1 MRGLEGKVAIVTGGG
16 HGIGRASA
24 IRLAD
29 EGAHVVVVDIDGD
42 AARRVA
48 ASLATESAG
57 MAGSIAS
64 EADTDA
70 YLELAVSRFGRV
82 DLHHLNAGISGS
94 FARLVDLSVADFD
107 EVMSVNLRGTF
118 LGLRAAFR
126 RFTAQDG
133 AGAPGAGAP
142 GAGAP
147 GGGASGGEASGGEAS
162 SGGAICITASIA
174 SLRGSADLLP
184 YQTSKHGVLG
194 LLHGAAVY
202 GGPLGIRVN
211 AVAPGIVPT
220 ELFAA
225 AAATPGGKNDMA
237 ARAATTPLR
246 RAGTPADIAG
256 VVAFLLSDDAGYV
269 TGEVV
274 SADGGATTVSTV
286 RPSGGAGAWDTD
298 AADRRTY
305 G

>member
-1 MRGLEGKVAIVTGGG
+1 MRGLDGKVAIVTGGG

-24 IRLAD
+24 IRLAQ
-29 EGAHVVVVDIDGD
+29 EGAHVVVADLDAD
-42 AARRVA
+42 AARQVA
-48 ASLATESAG
+48 GSLATESAG
-57 MAGSIAS
+57 TGGSIAS

-70 YLELAVSRFGRV
+70 WLELAVRRFGRV
-82 DLHHLNAGISGS
+82 DLYHLNAGISGS
-94 FARLVDLSVADFD
+94 FARLPDLTADDFD
-107 EVMSVNLRGTF
+107 AVMSVNLRGTF

-126 RFTAQDG
+126 QFERQA
-133 AGAPGAGAP
+133 
-142 GAGAP
+142 
-147 GGGASGGEASGGEAS
+147 GGGQTGQ
-162 SGGAICITASIA
+162 GAICVTASIA

-194 LLHGAAVY
+194 LVHGAAVY

-225 AAATPGGKNDMA
+225 AAGTPGGMNDME

-256 VVAFLLSDDAGYV
+256 VVAFLLSDDAAYI

-274 SADGGATTVSTV
+274 SADGGATCVSTV
-286 RPSGGAGAWDTD
+286 RPSGGAGAWDTA
-298 AADRRTY
+298 AADRKTY
-305 G
+305 GWQ

>member
-1 MRGLEGKVAIVTGGG
+1 MRGLNGKVAIVTGAA

-24 IRLAD
+24 ERLAS
-29 EGAHVVVVDIDGD
+29 EGAHVVAVDIDGD
-42 AARRVA
+42 TVAEVARK
-48 ASLATESAG
+48 LPTESAA
-57 MAGSIAS
+57 MAGDVSS
-64 EADTDA
+64 EADTAA
-70 YLELAVSRFGRV
+70 YLALAVERFGRV

-94 FARLVDLSVADFD
+94 FARLPDLTMEDFD
-107 EVMSVNLRGTF
+107 AVMAVNLRGTF
-118 LGLRAAFR
+118 LGIRAAFR
-126 RFTAQDG
+126 QYAAQ
-133 AGAPGAGAP
+133 
-142 GAGAP
+142 
-147 GGGASGGEASGGEAS
+147 GGP
-162 SGGAICITASIA
+162 GAICLTASIA

-225 AAATPGGKNDMA
+225 AAQARGGMNDMA

-246 RAGTPADIAG
+246 RAGTPEEIGAVA
-256 VVAFLLSDDAGYV
+256 AFLLSDDAAYI

-274 SADGGATTVSTV
+274 SADGGAAFVSTV
-286 RPSGGAGAWDTD
+286 RPSGGAGAWDTA

-305 G
+305 GT

>member
-1 MRGLEGKVAIVTGGG
+1 MRGLEGKVAVVTGGG

-24 IRLAD
+24 VRLAE

-42 AARRVA
+42 AAREVA
-48 ASLATESAG
+48 ASLPAESAWL
-57 MAGSIAS
+57 AGSVAS
-64 EADTDA
+64 EADTEA
-70 YLELAVSRFGRV
+70 YLELAERRFGRI

-94 FARLVDLSVADFD
+94 FARLIDLTAAEFD
-107 EVMSVNLRGTF
+107 EVMAVNLRGTF
-118 LGLRAAFR
+118 LGLRGAFR
-126 RFTAQDG
+126 RYAAQDS
-133 AGAPGAGAP
+133 AGPAR
-142 GAGAP
+142 
-147 GGGASGGEASGGEAS
+147 
-162 SGGAICITASIA
+162 GGAICLTASIA

-225 AAATPGGKNDMA
+225 AAATPGGKNDME

-246 RAGTPADIAG
+246 RAGTPGDIAG
-256 VVAFLLSDDAGYV
+256 VVAFLLSDDAAYV

-274 SADGGATTVSTV
+274 SADGGATSVSTV
-286 RPSGGAGAWDTD
+286 RPSGGAGAWDTA

-305 G
+305 GTP

>member
-16 HGIGRASA
+16 HGLGRASA
-24 IRLAD
+24 IRLAE
-29 EGAHVVVVDIDGD
+29 EGVHVVVADLDAD
-42 AARRVA
+42 AARHVA
-48 ASLATESAG
+48 GSLATESAG
-57 MAGSIAS
+57 TGGSIAS

-70 YLELAVSRFGRV
+70 WLELAVRRFGRV
-82 DLHHLNAGISGS
+82 DLYHLNAGIPGS
-94 FARLVDLSVADFD
+94 FARLPDLTADDFD
-107 EVMSVNLRGTF
+107 AVMSVNLRGTF

-126 RFTAQDG
+126 QFERQA
-133 AGAPGAGAP
+133 
-142 GAGAP
+142 
-147 GGGASGGEASGGEAS
+147 GGGSGTAGR
-162 SGGAICITASIA
+162 GAVCVTASIA

-194 LLHGAAVY
+194 LVHGAAVY

-225 AAATPGGKNDMA
+225 AAAAPGGMNDME

-246 RAGTPADIAG
+246 RAGTPVDIAG
-256 VVAFLLSDDAGYV
+256 VVAFLLSDDAGYI

-274 SADGGATTVSTV
+274 SADGGATCVSTV
-286 RPSGGAGAWDTD
+286 RPSGGAGAWDTA
-298 AADRRTY
+298 AADRKTY
-305 G
+305 GWQ